1 MSDGRVT
8 VQRSGVRTVEL
19 FIPYE
24 FQGIKVE
31 AVSIGPLTLDHT
43 QRWKQG
49 AFADWFALLT
59 EMAVNA
65 TTGKPMRA
73 DDLRQLRYPDA
84 DRVIDN
90 FGELLPVEI
99 KQAMA
104 GNFWPTRADL
114 APQELAGPAPVPGAA
129 MGGTMQPDAGF
140 DIGDD

>member
-1 MSDGRVT
+1 MSGW
-8 VQRSGVRTVEL
+8 VQRSGGRVIEL
-19 FIPYE
+19 LIPFE
-24 FQGIKVE
+24 FQGIKYD
-31 AVSIGPLTLDHT
+31 AIGIAPCLLDHT
-43 QRWKQG
+43 QRWREGLFK
-49 AFADWFALLT
+49 DWFALLV
-59 EMAVNA
+59 ELAHDA
-65 TTGKPMRA
+65 KTGKPMRA

-114 APQELAGPAPVPGAA
+114 APQELAGPVAVPAPA
-129 MGGTMQPDAGF
+129 MGGAMQPDSGF

>member
-1 MSDGRVT
+1 MAGNVT

-31 AVSIGPLTLDHT
+31 AISIGPCTLDHT

-59 EMAVNA
+59 EMAVNVA
-65 TTGKPMRA
+65 TGKPMRA

-84 DRVIDN
+84 DRVIDT
-90 FGELLPVEI
+90 FIDMLPPEVR
-99 KQAMA
+99 QAVTADYWPARAESQA
-104 GNFWPTRADL
+104 G
-114 APQELAGPAPVPGAA
+114 APSMEPDIGVVAGSGA
-129 MGGTMQPDAGF
+129 MPDSGL
-140 DIGDD
+140 DIGDDA